1 MLNQLINHLLFWS
14 SLVQK
19 AVGLHDIG
27 YNSVRVQLCSAS
39 FETLLRNAHI
49 CKVHQL
55 PL

>member
-49 CKVHQL
+49 FKVHQL